1 MIDSDEEFTPSP
13 GDAAIPEQIG
23 GAAASISTS
32 SESSNGRQRSSG
44 SSLALDDSPS
54 STKITVSTA
63 VLIPPLQIQP
73 IPEIDEDILFNG
85 VDLPK
90 PGKSAKSH
98 QLCEKAWLS
107 QSTQIDQLIETV
119 NVFANQLSVLTRG
132 AESYVEKTQ
141 KLMATQQGEISTLSL
156 KDAKQKM
163 ETGNLK
169 KQVLEYQKSIKSLEA
184 KLNSRK
190 EDNDANLMAE
200 VTNLKANIRNTKT
213 MLDEK
218 NDLLKRVEKTNKE
231 K

>member
-1 MIDSDEEFTPSP
+1 
-13 GDAAIPEQIG
+13 
-23 GAAASISTS
+23 
-32 SESSNGRQRSSG
+32 
-44 SSLALDDSPS
+44 LDDSPS